1 MVAQSQARLK
11 RRIPVVTL
19 TIIGAAV
26 VVCFLPRIHPAL
38 VYDRSA
44 ILGGELWRLITGQWV
59 HFSAEHFLYDTLA
72 LGIAGWMIESRG
84 YPNFGWL
91 CALSPLV
98 IGITLLV
105 MEPQLKICGGLS
117 GVATAAVVFLTLH
130 GLVEKGAWRWICLG
144 VLMATAGKIVYET
157 MTDRFIFV
165 NFTDPSL
172 TLVPASHIAGGL
184 TALAVY
190 LWGKIRR
197 RSRIAP

>member
-1 MVAQSQARLK
+1 M

-19 TIIGAAV
+19 TIVGAAV

-38 VYDRSA
+38 VYDRPA

-59 HFSAEHFLYDTLA
+59 HFSAGHFLYDTLA

-98 IGITLLV
+98 IGITLLAL
-105 MEPQLKICGGLS
+105 EPQLKICGGLS

-130 GLVEKGAWRWICLG
+130 GLAENGAWRWICLA
-144 VLMATAGKIVYET
+144 VLTATVGKIVYET
-157 MTDRFIFV
+157 MTGRFIFV
-165 NFTDPSL
+165 NFPDPSL
-172 TLVPASHIAGGL
+172 ALVPASHIAGGL

-190 LWGKIRR
+190 LWGKIRH
-197 RSRIAP
+197 RSHISP